1 MCIKRAVLLGVVIVM
16 AWSASPLQ
24 AQTWP
29 EWFAQKKT
37 QKKYLLEQLAA
48 LKLYAGYL
56 KKGYEIGSSGLD
68 LIKDAG
74 RGELDLHGA
83 FFSSLKTVS
92 PAIKKNVRIA
102 EIIEMQLAIS
112 STCASFRHLGNL
124 SDDNRRYIDQVSTGL
139 LVDCLSNLEDLL
151 LVISSGRLELSD
163 EERLSRIDQL
173 YLDMQQKRIFTSRFS
188 LLLQSL
194 ERDRAQEIRG
204 IKEME
209 DIYEN

>member
-1 MCIKRAVLLGVVIVM
+1 MGVVIVM

-83 FFSSLKTVS
+83 FFNSLKTVS

-112 STCASFRHLGNL
+112 NTCAGFRHLGNL
-124 SDDNRRYIDQVSTGL
+124 SDDNRRYINQVSTGL

-194 ERDRAQEIRG
+194 ERDRVQEIRN

-209 DIYEN
+209 DMYEK